1 MCYFLQ
7 NAYEKELKKRIK
19 FAEKRFIC
27 VKGLRAAKFFFVGD
41 IIEIVYFMKNIP
53 IVFEGVCLGIRKKK
67 QLLNSNVTFFLRN
80 VILGVGIEVIASFY
94 LNRLYLSK
102 KQSFKRKMLNV
113 KRSRLFYI
121 RYRLNRESRVK

>member
-7 NAYEKELKKRIK
+7 KNYEKELKKRVK
-19 FAEKRFIC
+19 FTEKKVAC

-41 IIEIVYFMKNIP
+41 IIEIVYFIKNIP

-80 VILGVGIEVIASFY
+80 VILGVGIEIVASFY

-102 KQSFKRKMLNV
+102 KHSFKRKMLQV

-121 RYRLNRESRVK
+121 

>member
-7 NAYEKELKKRIK
+7 EVYEKELKKRVK
-19 FAEKRFIC
+19 FTEKKVAC
-27 VKGLRAAKFFFVGD
+27 VKGSRAVKFFFVGD
-41 IIEIVYFMKNIP
+41 VIEIVYFMKNIP
-53 IVFEGVCLGIRKKK
+53 IVFEGVCWGIRKKK

-80 VILGVGIEVIASFY
+80 VILGVGIEIIASFY

-102 KQSFKRKMLNV
+102 KQSFKRKMLHV

>member
-7 NAYEKELKKRIK
+7 KNYEKELKKRVK
-19 FAEKRFIC
+19 FTEKKVAC

-41 IIEIVYFMKNIP
+41 IIEIVYFIKNIP

-80 VILGVGIEVIASFY
+80 VILGVGIEIVASFY

-102 KQSFKRKMLNV
+102 KHSFKRKMLQV

-121 RYRLNRESRVK
+121 RYRLNRESKVK